1 VKSHIFS
8 RLASYEAGRRRS
20 LRAAILLRPLTIF
33 LKNSGINY
41 IKKGVMELRKDA
53 VMLLADVL
61 NWTEENILAV
71 LELCSSY
78 NVFKKRKRDGSYRKI
93 SAPHPLLKKFQ
104 RRLLRY
110 FLHRINVGDWDVI
123 QGCLPKHSI
132 VSNAER
138 HCRQNARFVLRL
150 DLKNAFPSVKNEFI
164 AEILRLILMKE
175 ISVYQ
180 KGYYL
185 LPPLFSKKK
194 ARWFRDLFG
203 KYNQPSLFFHA
214 YNPQKIMGEFV
225 DLLLPLVTFQGEL
238 PQGAPSSPYLLNIA
252 IAYSGIVEKIRNF
265 MKKNEVIVFDN
276 DRDGD
281 VTLTVYVDDFT
292 LSSSKPIK
300 WETIA
305 ALIKMIEEESPFKV
319 NRKKI
324 LYFRRDRVAPLVTG
338 LRLVRLKKSR
348 RDLEKSLQK
357 DSSLTE
363 KQRNG
368 IINHSL
374 NEKGEWI
381 VSAVRIP
388 KTQIRKIRGLIYRA
402 CLPEYREKLARKV
415 EGYIAYLK
423 AIYGDDLPR
432 QVAIPWAK
440 YQSLQN

>member
-1 VKSHIFS
+1 
-8 RLASYEAGRRRS
+8 
-20 LRAAILLRPLTIF
+20 LTIF
-33 LKNSGINY
+33 LKNSEANY
-41 IKKGVMELRKDA
+41 KNRGVMKLREDA
-53 VMLLADVL
+53 MMLLADVL
-61 NWTEENILAV
+61 NWTEEKILAV
-71 LELCSSY
+71 LGLCNSY
-78 NVFKKRKRDGSYRKI
+78 NVFKRRKKDGSFRKI
-93 SAPHPLLKKFQ
+93 CAPHPLLKKFQ
-104 RRLLRY
+104 RRLLKY
-110 FLHRINVGDWDVI
+110 FLYRIKVGDWDVI
-123 QGCLPKHSI
+123 QGCRPKHSI
-132 VSNAER
+132 VSNAEQ

-150 DLKNAFPSVKNEFI
+150 DLKNAFPSVKKEFL

-214 YNPQKIMGEFV
+214 YNPQKIMDEFV

-252 IAYSGIVEKIRNF
+252 IAFSGIVEKIRDF

-281 VTLTVYVDDFT
+281 VFLTVYVDDFT
-292 LSSSKPIK
+292 LSSSRPIK
-300 WETIA
+300 WEKIV

-319 NRKKI
+319 NRTKI
-324 LYFRRDRVAPLVTG
+324 LHFRRDRVAPLVTG
-338 LRLVRLKKSR
+338 LRLVQLKKTR
-348 RDLEKSLQK
+348 WDLEKALQK
-357 DSSLTE
+357 DSSLTDQ
-363 KQRNG
+363 QRDAVMKR
-368 IINHSL
+368 SL
-374 NEKGEWI
+374 NENGEWI
-381 VSAVRIP
+381 VSAVRLP
-388 KTQIRKIRGLIYRA
+388 KAQIRKIRGLIYRA
-402 CLPEYREKLARKV
+402 CLPEYREKLAGKV

-423 AIYGDDLPR
+423 AIYGGELPR